1 MKGLKFISTGRS
13 IPEKVVTND
22 DMSRIV
28 DTSDEW
34 IRTRTGIHQR
44 HFCEQEDAASLAIG
58 AARQALARSGISP
71 AEIGACVAATVTP
84 QHASPANACL
94 IQAELG
100 LEEDTPC
107 FDISAGCTGFLYG
120 LEVVR
125 GMLTISP
132 KRYALL
138 VGGEELSRVMDMT
151 DRSTCVLF
159 GDGAGAAVVTLEEGA
174 LWAATLGT
182 RGNAEILS
190 VDAVGRAPSYIHM
203 DGQGVYRFAVE
214 VIPHCAKELL
224 AQSGLTLD
232 EVDWIVPHQANR
244 RIVETAAKRLHLGME
259 KFFLNIDRYGNTSAA
274 SIPIALDE
282 MAQQGLLQKGQK
294 VMAIAFGA
302 GLTWG
307 GALFQW

>member
-1 MKGLKFISTGRS
+1 MKGLKFISTGRA
-13 IPEKVVTND
+13 IPEKAVTND

-34 IRTRTGIHQR
+34 IRTRTGIAQR
-44 HFCEQEDAASLAIG
+44 HFCTRENAASLAVS
-58 AARQALARSGISP
+58 AARQALERAGISP
-71 AEIGACVAATVTP
+71 EEIGVCAAATVTP
-84 QHASPANACL
+84 QYASPANACL
-94 IQAELG
+94 IQAALG
-100 LEEDTPC
+100 LAEDTPC
-107 FDISAGCTGFLYG
+107 FDLSAGCTGFLYG
-120 LEVVR
+120 LEVMR

-159 GDGAGAAVVTLEEGA
+159 GDGAGAAVLALEENA
-174 LWAATLGT
+174 LWAA
-182 RGNAEILS
+182 
-190 VDAVGRAPSYIHM
+190 SYIHM

-224 AQSGLTLD
+224 AQTGLTL
-232 EVDWIVPHQANR
+232 EQVDWIVPHQANR
-244 RIVETAAKRLHLGME
+244 RIVETAAKRLHLGMD

-282 MAQQGLLQKGQK
+282 MVQEGLLRKGQK

-307 GALFQW
+307 GALFEW